1 MRAFIALLL
10 SLWFA
15 PAWAQVPMTGAG
27 KGTPGVAA
35 SYQGPGDVVS
45 GATGWG
51 SMARVYNL
59 SLASTSTSLADLV
72 ASTGGAAVCTLRGS
86 STGYVDLSNSY
97 CAGTTPAAAC
107 AAASGGS
114 CKVTKIYDQIG
125 ATGGWTNATLASMP
139 TVDFSGAN
147 GLPGI
152 KCDSGNAQLNGV
164 NTVTVSRPL
173 TWVAYSNRTGNF
185 TTSGGIIGTNT
196 TENGLVSST
205 STNQVILR
213 SGGGAATNA
222 TASDSAYHSLIGLA
236 DSAVSASVIAVD
248 GVGGA
253 TGTASS
259 DISALTMRICRAGSG
274 GEYTGTIME
283 VGLWPSGF
291 NGTQRGDMNTN
302 MHSSTYGYGP

>member
-1 MRAFIALLL
+1 MRALIALLL
-10 SLWFA
+10 GLWFA

-72 ASTGGAAVCTLRGS
+72 ASTGGASVCTLRGS
-86 STGYVDLSNSY
+86 STGYVDLSSSY

-107 AAASGGS
+107 ASG
-114 CKVTKIYDQIG
+114 CKVTKLYDQIG
-125 ATGGWTNATLASMP
+125 ATGGWTNATLANMP

-152 KCDSGNAQLNGV
+152 KCDSGAAQLNGV
-164 NTVTVSRPL
+164 NSITVSRPM
-173 TWVAYSNRTGNF
+173 TWVTYSNRTGNF

-196 TENGLVSST
+196 TENGFVSGS
-205 STNQVILR
+205 SANQVILR
-213 SGGGAATNA
+213 SGGGAAVTA

-236 DSAVSASVIAVD
+236 DSGVSTSVITVD
-248 GVGGA
+248 GSDST
-253 TGTASS
+253 TGTAGS

-274 GEYTGTIME
+274 GEFTGTIME

-291 NGTQRGDMNTN
+291 NSTQRGDMNTN